1 MSTAAAAAITGTH
14 HDGNIEVDPDVL
26 RNEDTDDYASSGYE
40 TSTASLTSS
49 INNYV
54 YENGR
59 RYHIYFGADKNL
71 MPTDEVEQDRLD
83 LHHEIFLQ
91 ILDGKLHLAPIE
103 SPHRI
108 LDVGTGTGIWAIDM
122 ADSHPGAEVIGTDLS
137 PIQPVWTPPN
147 LKFEVDDAE
156 QVWTYKPNSFD
167 FIHVRNLYQAIGNW
181 PQLLS
186 EIYRCTA
193 PGGYIELA
201 ELGGKLMSDDGTMGE
216 DNPMKKAYDLCHYH
230 AMASIGRPP
239 ATGEDLKEKLETAGF
254 VDVKVHTYK
263 QVYGPWPKDQ
273 RLKRI
278 GAMALLMCE
287 TGIEAYALL
296 ALTKILKMDPVEAKK
311 ICDDA
316 VAAAKNKNMHMYSLL

>member
-1 MSTAAAAAITGTH
+1 
-14 HDGNIEVDPDVL
+14 
-26 RNEDTDDYASSGYE
+26 
-40 TSTASLTSS
+40 
-49 INNYV
+49 
-54 YENGR
+54 
-59 RYHIYFGADKNL
+59 
-71 MPTDEVEQDRLD
+71 MPTDETEQDRLD

-91 ILDGKLHLAPIE
+91 LLDGKLHIAPIKN
-103 SPHRI
+103 PHRI

-122 ADSHPGAEVIGTDLS
+122 ADSHPAAEVIGTDLS

-156 QVWTYKPNSFD
+156 QVWTFKPDSFD

-181 PQLLS
+181 PHVLS
-186 EIYRCTA
+186 QIYRCTT
-193 PGGYIELA
+193 PGGYVELA
-201 ELGGKLMSDDGTMGE
+201 ELGGKLMSDDGTMAE
-216 DNPMKKAYDLCHYH
+216 DNPMKRAFDLCHYH

-239 ATGEDLKEKLETAGF
+239 ATAEDLKEKLETAGF

-296 ALTKILKMDPVEAKK
+296 ALTKILKMDPKEAKQ

-316 VAAAKNKNMHMYSLL
+316 VAATKNKNMHMYSLFFVAYGKKPENVSE